1 MDFNQFQG
9 IKIGLKLNKLID
21 LAVILYPES
30 DAVDAAVS
38 QVIELR
44 HVRSLN

>member
-1 MDFNQFQG
+1 MDFNQFHG
-9 IKIGLKLNKLID
+9 IKIGLKLNKLAD
-21 LAVILYPES
+21 LVLILYHEF